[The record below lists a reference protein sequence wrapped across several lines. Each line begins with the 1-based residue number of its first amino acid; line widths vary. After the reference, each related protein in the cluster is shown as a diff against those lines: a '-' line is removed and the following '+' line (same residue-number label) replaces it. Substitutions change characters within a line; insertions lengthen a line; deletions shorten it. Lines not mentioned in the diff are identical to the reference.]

1 MTHAKIHR
9 AKEISYQHQHLHQR
23 MALWHNRSCIA
34 VQIHAFLLSVR
45 FRSGRDE
52 HYDIRCVYYCTA
64 ARQQQSSYKTYI
76 LQQHQQRTNDRERV
90 NTHTH
95 KKRTNRKR
103 KIIVHSQL
111 TSLPEIVSHFAASF
125 AIFMFLPV
133 VFDCCCCCPSS
144 LSVVTAITIALQRGR
159 GPPRFLAIPSCRLPL
174 LLFDVRWPKIWKC
187 LGNMRTRRC
196 MHICVAAVLLLVTHK
211 IAHAIKMM
219 GETMRVACLQW
230 ELCTLHGRVSRNCE
244 NDVWG
249 WLPNAPFFSRVQR
262 ALRKPLHIVAPNS
275 ARGGGGYTGEIAP
288 EFGNRARKAA
298 EYYTRQ

>member
-1 MTHAKIHR
+1 MRKLTEQKKYHININIFISGWPSDIIVHASPYKYTPFCSR
-9 AKEISYQHQHLHQR
+9 YVF
-23 MALWHNRSCIA
+23 A
-34 VQIHAFLLSVR
+34 VVEMNTTIFAVST
-45 FRSGRDE
+45 
-52 HYDIRCVYYCTA
+52 TA

-76 LQQHQQRTNDRERV
+76 LQQQQQRTNDRERV

-159 GPPRFLAIPSCRLPL
+159 GPPRFLAIPSCRLLL

-219 GETMRVACLQW
+219 GETMRVACLQ
-230 ELCTLHGRVSRNCE
+230 
-244 NDVWG
+244 
-249 WLPNAPFFSRVQR
+249 
-262 ALRKPLHIVAPNS
+262 
-275 ARGGGGYTGEIAP
+275 
-288 EFGNRARKAA
+288 
-298 EYYTRQ
+298 